1 MNARHS
7 PSLYETITTELLAVL
22 KRGVVPW
29 VKPWADGGGVSL
41 LPYNART
48 GKRYHGVNV
57 LILWHAALMKG
68 YRSPA
73 WIGYHQAQDLGGRVK
88 KDEKST
94 SIVYGSTFVPKGE
107 RGKPEEEQNRVPFLK
122 KRIVFNVEQTA
133 GLPERISRLTERAPL
148 PDALALVEAF
158 LRAIGAKVLHGG
170 NQAFYSPRF
179 DLITLPEP
187 GRFES
192 AAHYYATSL
201 HEHAHWSGHKSRL
214 NRDLSGRFGTER
226 YAAEELVAELAAAF
240 LAARLAIPG
249 RLRHA
254 EYLGHWIT
262 LLSGDSRALFT
273 AASKAT
279 EAAEYL
285 EEQGGLAPEAETGK
299 TGDEEESE
307 A

>member
-1 MNARHS
+1 MNGRA
-7 PSLYETITTELLAVL
+7 SLYETITTELLTEL
-22 KRGVVPW
+22 KRGVAPW
-29 VKPWADGGGVSL
+29 VKPWTEGGGSVPL
-41 LPYNART
+41 LPYNALT

-73 WIGYHQAQDLGGRVK
+73 WIGYHQALELGGHVK
-88 KDEKST
+88 KDEKGT
-94 SIVYGSTFVPKGE
+94 VIVYGSTFVPKEE
-107 RGKPEEEQNRVPFLK
+107 RGKPEEEQNHVPFLK
-122 KRIVFNVEQTA
+122 RRFVFNIEQTA
-133 GLPERISRLTERAPL
+133 ELPERLTRPSIPKSL

-187 GRFES
+187 ERFES

-214 NRDLSGRFGTER
+214 NRDLSGRFGTES

-254 EYLGHWIT
+254 EYLGHWIA
-262 LLSGDSRALFT
+262 LLAGDSRALFT

-279 EAAEYL
+279 GAARFL
-285 EEQGGLAPEAETGK
+285 ETAGGLAPTGEEPDEN
-299 TGDEEESE
+299 GDV
-307 A
+307 